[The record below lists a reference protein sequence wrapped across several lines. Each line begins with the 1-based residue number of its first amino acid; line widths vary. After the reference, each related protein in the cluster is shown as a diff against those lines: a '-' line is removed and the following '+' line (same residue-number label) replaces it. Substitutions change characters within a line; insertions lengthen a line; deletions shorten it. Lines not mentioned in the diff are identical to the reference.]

1 MWVSSFK
8 DFLQSDVFDRDDILR
23 IILLLKLLVV
33 NLFEEMIKAR
43 QFGRNF
49 SMLDE
54 FVLSVCSALLHI
66 LFEYFA
72 MKEYI
77 DSSKYDRNYIDWS
90 EVNEDRA

>member
-1 MWVSSFK
+1 
-8 DFLQSDVFDRDDILR
+8 
-23 IILLLKLLVV
+23 
-33 NLFEEMIKAR
+33 
-43 QFGRNF
+43 
-49 SMLDE
+49 MLDE

>member
-1 MWVSSFK
+1 M
-8 DFLQSDVFDRDDILR
+8 
-23 IILLLKLLVV
+23 V

-54 FVLSVCSALLHI
+54 FVLSVCSALLYI

-77 DSSKYDRNYIDWS
+77 DSSKYDRNHIDWS
-90 EVNEDRA
+90 KVNEDRA